1 MTLTGFDLPRPA
13 RLLAACLLAS
23 VAAAGCTTNVSNI
36 EGPRANA
43 IPTAYP
49 WNSMIYAARTDA
61 GVILVDLGWQNA
73 EDALRRGLAQIG
85 ARPEDVTDVFLTH
98 SHRDHIAAWPL
109 VRHARFHVGAG
120 EDALFSGR
128 AGHADSPSRL
138 AEIGIGNPAPWP
150 GEVNVRAFQR
160 DTMFVLGAD
169 TVRAF
174 VVPGHTAGSAA
185 YLFRGVLFAGDAVN
199 RSYFTGFR
207 PGFPI
212 FHDDE
217 HQNRASLAD
226 LFERVKPYDVQ
237 WVCTAHGKCARP
249 DERFMQKVL
258 GRG

>member
-1 MTLTGFDLPRPA
+1 MRNPFILP
-13 RLLAACLLAS
+13 LLLGL
-23 VAAAGCTTNVSNI
+23 AGCTTNMSNI

-61 GVILVDLGWQNA
+61 GVVLVDLGWQNA

-138 AEIGIGNPAPWP
+138 AEIGIGNPAPWA

-174 VVPGHTAGSAA
+174 VVPGHTAVTRTPRGASSAA
-185 YLFRGVLFAGDAVN
+185 ALRVIAMMAPLVAV
-199 RSYFTGFR
+199 
-207 PGFPI
+207 
-212 FHDDE
+212 
-217 HQNRASLAD
+217 
-226 LFERVKPYDVQ
+226 
-237 WVCTAHGKCARP
+237 
-249 DERFMQKVL
+249 
-258 GRG
+258 